1 MARVVG
7 RCWSL
12 VALSVLRLTMVPH
25 KAATAFMLACGNRAS
40 TSKPARETVVI
51 CLGEMVPD
59 ATGEYRELPA
69 SKTPTKRQAVPRSGG
84 GSQRIASDLV
94 HATKI
99 VAAVR
104 ADLGI

>member
-12 VALSVLRLTMVPH
+12 VALSVVRLTAAAH
-25 KAATAFMLACGNRAS
+25 KAATAHMLARGIRGS
-40 TSKPARETVVI
+40 TSKPAYETVVI

-59 ATGEYRELPA
+59 ATGESRELPA
-69 SKTPTKRQAVPRSGG
+69 SWIQTKRQAVPRSGG
-84 GSQRIASDLV
+84 GDQEIASDLV

-104 ADLGI
+104 ADLGV